1 MNVSEEGTC
10 VHITWRSDDEED
22 VRKAREFFANLARQ
36 CWIAAKKNGEYE
48 RIFEFEPEYG
58 QLWFFP
64 ITEGG

>member
-1 MNVSEEGTC
+1 MNVSEEGTG

-22 VRKAREFFANLARQ
+22 VRKAREFFAKLARQ
-36 CWIAAKKNGEYE
+36 YWIAARKDGGYK
-48 RIFEFEPEYG
+48 RVFEFEPEYG